1 MRGDRS
7 KRLTILSESEK
18 LALYGLPD
26 FDDFQRL
33 EFFAMTAAER
43 DLGLQRNGLLAQ
55 IYCLLQTGY
64 FKAKQAFFRFSL
76 NDVPPEDITFL
87 LQRYFPGQELTLGSF
102 SALEFR
108 FVLS

>member
-33 EFFAMTAAER
+33 EFFAMSAAER
-43 DLGLQRNGLLAQ
+43 DLGLQRSGPLAQ
-55 IYCLLQTGY
+55 VYCLLQAGY
-64 FKAKQAFFRFSL
+64 C
-76 NDVPPEDITFL
+76 
-87 LQRYFPGQELTLGSF
+87 QRENPGFAGV
-102 SALEFR
+102 A
-108 FVLS
+108 VGV